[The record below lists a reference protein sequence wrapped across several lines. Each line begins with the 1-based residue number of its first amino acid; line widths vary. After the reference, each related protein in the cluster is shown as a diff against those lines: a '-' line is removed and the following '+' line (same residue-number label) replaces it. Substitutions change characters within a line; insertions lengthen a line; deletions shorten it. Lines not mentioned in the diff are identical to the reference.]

1 MFASTQG
8 AIIMN
13 RKTYLVAIATL
24 STAVAIGSA
33 FAAKSTENDA
43 LAISGAKIDLSQAVS
58 AAEQHIGGKA
68 ARAEYESHNG
78 QMVFDVEV
86 VKGKSV
92 MDVTVDASNGKV
104 IEAVADKAD
113 HKNGED
119 RED

>member
-1 MFASTQG
+1 
-8 AIIMN
+8 MN
-13 RKTYLVAIATL
+13 RKTYLVALATL
-24 STAVAIGSA
+24 ATATAIGTA

-43 LAISGAKIDLSQAVS
+43 LAITGAKIDLMQAIS
-58 AAEQHIGGKA
+58 AAEQHVGGKA

-78 QMVFDVEV
+78 RMVFDIEV
-86 VKGKSV
+86 VKEKSV

-113 HKNGED
+113 HETGED

>member
-1 MFASTQG
+1 MT
-8 AIIMN
+8 

-43 LAISGAKIDLSQAVS
+43 LAISGAKIDLLQAVS
-58 AAEQHIGGKA
+58 AAEQHVGGKA

-78 QMVFDVEV
+78 QMIFDIEV
-86 VKGKSV
+86 IKGKSV

-104 IEAVADKAD
+104 LEAVADKAD
-113 HKNGED
+113 HEEGEGK
-119 RED
+119 ED